1 MLDTLT
7 RKARQSAIGLCEQG
21 VQNGLPPTWF
31 GWRWVRE
38 ETLRD
43 YFATGGKGDLTF
55 VHPESHAFNPLPK
68 NIDDPALLSDDPDWF
83 GYSQRDVLSRPS
95 GETLR
100 ATVPDC
106 RIVSFTDAPKNRFWP
121 TVVNARDKAFKLREM
136 RFRPGHSEILRGMGK
151 PRRMTRATW
160 ITERV
165 YTNYSHW
172 LSAHLPKLCLLA
184 QRGEMEGLL
193 LPENRGTVVDT
204 SLQMLGFD
212 PKDFD
217 THGANEVIEVD
228 ELTLLQTD
236 RFRPELLRPVRDMMG
251 HVPDRTPWRRIFIS
265 RANADIRRLENEAEL
280 VPMMQKGGFELV
292 AMEDL
297 TFEEQ
302 IRLMGETSV
311 LMAPH
316 GAGLTNM
323 LFCAPGTQ
331 VIEIAEPRYPNP
343 NFYAIAAAMGLTYWK
358 VDGAFAGSK
367 DVHRLDRDLSVDPA
381 RVEAVLKEL
390 AG

>member
-1 MLDTLT
+1 MLDTLAG
-7 RKARQSAIGLCEQG
+7 KARQSAIGLCEQG
-21 VQNGLPPTWF
+21 VQYGLPPTWF
-31 GWRWVRE
+31 GWRWAQE
-38 ETLRD
+38 ETLRT
-43 YFATGGKGDLTF
+43 YFATGGKGDMTVL
-55 VHPESHAFNPLPK
+55 HPESDASNPLPK
-68 NIDDPALLSDDPDWF
+68 NIDDPLLLSDDPDWF
-83 GYSQRDVLSRPS
+83 GYSQRDVLSRSS

-100 ATVPDC
+100 ATVPGC
-106 RIVSFTDAPKNRFWP
+106 SVVSFTDTPKNRFWP
-121 TVVNARDKAFKLREM
+121 AVINARDRAFELREM
-136 RFRPGHSEILRGMGK
+136 RFRPGHGKILRGPGK
-151 PRRMTRATW
+151 PRRIASATW

-184 QRGEMEGLL
+184 QRGEMEGLI
-193 LPENRGTVVDT
+193 LPKNCGAVIGT
-204 SLQMLGFD
+204 SLRMLGFD

-217 THGANEVIEVD
+217 THGTNEVIEVD
-228 ELTLLQTD
+228 NLTLLQTD

-251 HVPDRTPWRRIFIS
+251 HVPDRTPWRRIFVS
-265 RANADIRRLENEAEL
+265 RAGAEIRKLENEADL
-280 VPMMQKGGFELV
+280 VPLLKKGGFELV

-302 IRLMGETSV
+302 VRLMGETRV

-323 LFCAPGTQ
+323 MFCAPGTH

-343 NFYAIAAAMGLTYWK
+343 NFYAIAVAMGLNYWK
-358 VDGAFAGSK
+358 VDGVFAGSD
-367 DVHRLDRDLSVDPA
+367 DVHRLDRDLSVDPT
-381 RVEAVLKEL
+381 RVEAVLKAL